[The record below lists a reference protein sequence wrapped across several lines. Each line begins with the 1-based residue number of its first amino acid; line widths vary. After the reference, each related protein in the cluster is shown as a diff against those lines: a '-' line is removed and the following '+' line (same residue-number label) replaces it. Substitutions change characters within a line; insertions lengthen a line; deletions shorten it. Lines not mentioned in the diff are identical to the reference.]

1 MFGSEAVC
9 AAAMP
14 AVITPAV
21 ITRAKEKRAIRA
33 FAVSKVVGLSV
44 GIL

>member
-1 MFGSEAVC
+1 MLGNEAVC

-14 AVITPAV
+14 AVIKSASD
-21 ITRAKEKRAIRA
+21 KKAIRV
-33 FAVSKVVGLSV
+33 FAVSKVVDLSV